1 MKEVV
6 IYYTEFFTGIPP
18 MTLSYISPGF
28 ATPVHSPYM
37 GCLYIG
43 HKCTSIV
50 VHHSLH
56 GLSVYGHDDGPDHP
70 NMSSNQAS
78 SSSATLDVGF
88 CVAFVLPLLGRGK
101 LLGIDPGR
109 GRLVRDG
116 DDEVASWIAAADD
129 DDDLFSSFSLP
140 FSNAM

>member
-1 MKEVV
+1 
-6 IYYTEFFTGIPP
+6 

-43 HKCTSIV
+43 SQMH
-50 VHHSLH
+50 VHCCPSFLAR
-56 GLSVYGHDDGPDHP
+56 LACIWHDDGPDHP

-78 SSSATLDVGF
+78 SSSATFDVGF

-109 GRLVRDG
+109 GRLIRDG
-116 DDEVASWIAAADD
+116 DDDEVASWIAD
-129 DDDLFSSFSLP
+129 DDDLLSSFSLP